1 MTTKNKQKSFTL
13 IELLVVIV
21 IIGILAGVIM
31 ISTSSSINK
40 ANFAR
45 TQAFSVTVKNELL
58 SDLVSEWTFDEQ
70 NQTVD
75 NVMSVGSIIYDDW
88 GNNDGLSVGSII
100 LRSGS
105 NCIKGKCLDMSLSNT
120 QNVNVINNRDI
131 YPGTHSF
138 TVSGWVF
145 PRDYTYPRS
154 FFPFGNTNA
163 SQAGGTGW
171 QIGHGFSSDGLTVYV
186 SDGVNNVTVSIN
198 CAVGYRPIDLLNKWS
213 HVTVVIDRNQLKA
226 FLYINGQKQSNYL
239 TIPSNM
245 GDVYNVQEISL
256 GQVMGWRLDGKL
268 DEVAF
273 YSKAFSTSTIKANYF
288 IGLEK
293 LFKNGF
299 ISREEYSERISD
311 FGKN

>member
-1 MTTKNKQKSFTL
+1 MKSKSFTL

-31 ISTSSSINK
+31 ISTSSSIGK
-40 ANFAR
+40 ANFAK

-75 NVMSVGSIIYDDW
+75 NVMSVGSVIYDDW

-120 QNVNVINNRDI
+120 QNVNVLNNRDI
-131 YPGTHSF
+131 YPGTNSF

-171 QIGHGFSSDGLTVYV
+171 QIGHGFSSDGLTVYI
-186 SDGVNNVTVSIN
+186 SDGVNNVAVSIN

-213 HVTVVIDRNQLKA
+213 YVTVVIDRNQLKA

-268 DEVAF
+268 DEVVF
-273 YSKAFSTSTIKANYF
+273 YSKALSTSTIKANYF

-299 ISREEYSERISD
+299 ISKEEYNERINALAYE
-311 FGKN
+311 K